1 MAVINSGTGQAQQVY
16 YDANSGRYYTQ
27 AAPGTNP
34 FANTAFAT
42 YRAQQANTPRDY
54 ITGPFG
60 AGSSQAAQPAAPIAP
75 RSYVPA
81 GLQVYGGD
89 TQATPY
95 QRPTMP
101 TAPTGTGYRPQFDMS
116 FIQQMLA
123 QRMGGQAPRP
133 PAAPTLTPGAVQN
146 YGAPQGLGGLAALR
160 GISAGNVNPTGGTP
174 NAGV

>member
-1 MAVINSGTGQAQQVY
+1 MGHAIGGGNRQYIDGGIFGMGNSQP
-16 YDANSGRYYTQ
+16 SPPP
-27 AAPGTNP
+27 API
-34 FANTAFAT
+34 
-42 YRAQQANTPRDY
+42 TPRN
-54 ITGPFG
+54 
-60 AGSSQAAQPAAPIAP
+60 
-75 RSYVPA
+75 YVPA

-133 PAAPTLTPGAVQN
+133 PAAPSLTPGTAQT
-146 YGAPQGLGGLAALR
+146 YGAPQGIGGLAALR
-160 GISAGNVNPTGGTP
+160 GIAVGNVNPTGGTP